1 MSDQKD
7 SDLVSSPAPDL
18 TSLLAPQGRLT
29 SADAGA
35 LREAARHVAAGG
47 RPVRIDCVALEDLGG
62 AALQV
67 LLALAVELQRQGK
80 RPELTNLGPAARR
93 TISLSGATKLFDTVD

>member
-1 MSDQKD
+1 VSDPNAA
-7 SDLVSSPAPDL
+7 DLVSISIPDL
-18 TSLLAPQGRLT
+18 APLLAPQGRLT

-47 RPVRIDCVALEDLGG
+47 KPVRIDCVALDDLGG

-67 LLALAVELQRQGK
+67 LLALAVELKQQGT
-80 RPELTNLGPAARR
+80 RPQLANLGPAARR
-93 TISLSGATKLFDTVD
+93 TISLSGATNFFDSGD